1 MAGALVPFFSLPV
14 FSVLFF
20 SVQVYRI
27 NLKCARAQKGHER
40 VYSFLEAASTPDVT
54 EWPQDGFPVIR
65 TSLPGPKSQVLLARQ
80 NERESN
86 ARTYPRRLPIGI
98 AQACGSYLLDVD
110 GNVFIDFLNGAGALP
125 LGHAHPRL
133 LAAAHRQLDSLTHGL
148 DFPTPAKTM
157 FTDELFGMLPDSL
170 RGQMKVQFCGPTG
183 SDGVEAALK
192 LCKTATGRSD
202 VVSFTG
208 GFHGSSHSTMAV
220 TGLRSPKE
228 TLPNLMPG
236 VQFFPYAYC
245 YRCPLGLTPSRCEIN
260 CAMQLEI
267 ILDDA
272 NGGVRLPAAV
282 ILEVVQGEGGGIPA
296 RAEFVREVR
305 RITRER
311 AIPLIIDEIQSG
323 CGRTGQFFAF
333 EHYAIDPDVIVL
345 SKGLGGLGLPI
356 SVVLYRKELDTWQP
370 GAHTGTFRGN
380 QLAFAAGAEMLRIMR
395 SQDVCGQA
403 GASGARA
410 LARLRQETLGLPCVG
425 DVRGLGLMI
434 AIEIISPTSGRGDP
448 LLAAAVQSDAFQHG
462 LIFELGGRD
471 DCVIRLLPALT
482 VEAQVLD
489 AALDILI
496 ASISRQAARLA
507 A

>member
-1 MAGALVPFFSLPV
+1 MP
-14 FSVLFF
+14 
-20 SVQVYRI
+20 
-27 NLKCARAQKGHER
+27 
-40 VYSFLEAASTPDVT
+40 AATN
-54 EWPQDGFPVIR
+54 WPQDGHPVIR
-65 TSLPGPKSQVLLARQ
+65 TNLPGPESQALLSRQ

-98 AQACGSYLLDVD
+98 AEAQGCYLRDVD
-110 GNVFIDFLNGAGALP
+110 NNFFIDFLSGAGALP
-125 LGHAHPRL
+125 LGHGHPRL
-133 LAAAHRQLDSLTHGL
+133 LAAAHRQLDRLTHGL

-157 FTDELFGMLPDSL
+157 FTDELFTMLPESM
-170 RGQMKVQFCGPTG
+170 RGKMKIQFCGPTG

-202 VVSFTG
+202 VISFTG
-208 GFHGSSHSTMAV
+208 GYHGSSHSTMAI
-220 TGLRSPKE
+220 TGLRAPKE

-260 CAMQLEI
+260 CATQLEI

-272 NGGVRLPAAV
+272 NGGVRLPAAA
-282 ILEVVQGEGGGIPA
+282 ILEVIQGEGGGIPA
-296 RAEFVREVR
+296 RPEFVREVR

-311 AIPLIIDEIQSG
+311 AIPLIVDEIQSG
-323 CGRTGQFFAF
+323 CGRTGRFFAF
-333 EHYAIDPDVIVL
+333 EHYDIEPDVIVL

-356 SVVLYRKELDTWQP
+356 SVVLYRRELDAWRP

-380 QLAFAAGAEMLRIMR
+380 QLAFAAGAEMLKIMR
-395 SQDVCGQA
+395 SEDVCGQA
-403 GASGARA
+403 EASGVRA
-410 LARLRQETLGLPCVG
+410 LARLRQETSGLACVG

-434 AIEIISPTSGRGDP
+434 ALEMISPTTGRGDP
-448 LLAAAVQSDAFQHG
+448 ALAAAIQNDAFQHG

-482 VEAQVLD
+482 VQAPVLD
-489 AALDILI
+489 AALDILLAGI
-496 ASISRQAARLA
+496 RQAVRLA